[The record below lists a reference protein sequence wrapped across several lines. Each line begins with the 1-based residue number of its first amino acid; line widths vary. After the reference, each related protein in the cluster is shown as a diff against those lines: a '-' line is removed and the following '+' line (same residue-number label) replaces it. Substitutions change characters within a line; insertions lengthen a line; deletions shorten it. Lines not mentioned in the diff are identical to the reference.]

1 VIYESE
7 QTSQIETR
15 TQRSGRGQ
23 LPATERLRK
32 LSGNFPQAK
41 LMQVPETTAQ
51 NDAAWD
57 AVQWP
62 QRIGG
67 ESLAQL
73 IATGLKDNPGIDM
86 ARTRISAAA
95 TSEALARA
103 STLPSAGLQAE
114 STYQRFTETG
124 MIPPP
129 LGGTWDTNNQVTV
142 GVKYDLDFWGKHQ
155 AALKSA
161 VSQKAATEAEL
172 AAARMSLAAAIASQ
186 WVQLNHHAQALEL
199 TTTQLKLR
207 QRISEL
213 SKARAKAGLENQTE
227 IRQNELSES
236 ALLQEIQQWKDGI
249 DSAKLQLALLLVK
262 HRITLPALRYRLHLY
277 RA

>member
-1 VIYESE
+1 MNPNKP
-7 QTSQIETR
+7 
-15 TQRSGRGQ
+15 GK
-23 LPATERLRK
+23 LKPA
-32 LSGNFPQAK
+32 LSVLAMASVLLLNGCANFQGISPQAK

-67 ESLAQL
+67 ENLAQL

-103 STLPSAGLQAE
+103 STLPYAGLQAE

-129 LGGTWDTNNQVTV
+129 LGGT
-142 GVKYDLDFWGKHQ
+142 
-155 AALKSA
+155 
-161 VSQKAATEAEL
+161 
-172 AAARMSLAAAIASQ
+172 
-186 WVQLNHHAQALEL
+186 
-199 TTTQLKLR
+199 
-207 QRISEL
+207 
-213 SKARAKAGLENQTE
+213 
-227 IRQNELSES
+227 
-236 ALLQEIQQWKDGI
+236 
-249 DSAKLQLALLLVK
+249 
-262 HRITLPALRYRLHLY
+262 
-277 RA
+277 